1 MSTQTFHGVGKR
13 KSSIARV
20 IIKPGNGKF
29 SINNKTL
36 VEYFRRPTSRMVV
49 EHALKLVEMLKK
61 IDVQVNVIGGGLSGQ
76 AGAIRHGITRAFLV
90 MDKEFRS
97 PLKKAGLVTRDSRR
111 KERKLYGQKGARA
124 KFQFSKR

>member
-1 MSTQTFHGVGKR
+1 VSTQTFHGVGKR

>member
-1 MSTQTFHGVGKR
+1 VSTQTFHGVGKR

-90 MDKEFRS
+90 MDKEFTS

>member
-1 MSTQTFHGVGKR
+1 M
-13 KSSIARV
+13 
-20 IIKPGNGKF
+20 
-29 SINNKTL
+29 
-36 VEYFRRPTSRMVV
+36 

>member
-29 SINNKTL
+29 SINSKTL
-36 VEYFRRPTSRMVV
+36 AEHFRRPTSRMVV
-49 EHALKLVEMLKK
+49 EHALKLVDMLKK
-61 IDVQVNVIGGGLSGQ
+61 IDVHVNVIGGGLSGQ
-76 AGAIRHGITRAFLV
+76 AGAIRHGITRAFLE
-90 MDKEFRS
+90 MDKEMRS
-97 PLKKAGLVTRDSRR
+97 PLKKAGLITRDARR

>member
-20 IIKPGNGKF
+20 IIKPGSGKF
-29 SINNKTL
+29 SINSKTL
-36 VEYFRRPTSRMVV
+36 AEYFRRPTSRMVV
-49 EHALKLVEMLKK
+49 EHALKLVDMLKK
-61 IDVQVNVIGGGLSGQ
+61 IDVHVNVIGGGLSGQ
-76 AGAIRHGITRAFLV
+76 AGAIRHGITRAFLE
-90 MDKEFRS
+90 MDKEMRS
-97 PLKKAGLVTRDSRR
+97 PLKKAGLITRDARR